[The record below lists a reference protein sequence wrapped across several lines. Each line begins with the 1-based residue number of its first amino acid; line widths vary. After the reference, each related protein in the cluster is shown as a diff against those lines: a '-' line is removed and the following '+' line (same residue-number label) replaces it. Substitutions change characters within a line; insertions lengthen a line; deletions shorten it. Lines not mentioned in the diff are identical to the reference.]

1 MIVRLQGCHVL
12 KFINISMEPNA
23 SICSVDCGGC
33 RFLRNVG
40 EYLVK
45 FDFDCIN
52 KRYKKPVCVFFVGY
66 VSLSFII
73 RYRLK

>member
-1 MIVRLQGCHVL
+1 MCV

-23 SICSVDCGGC
+23 SIYSVDSGGC
-33 RFLRNVG
+33 RLLRNVG
-40 EYLVK
+40 EYFVE

-52 KRYKKPVCVFFVGY
+52 KRYKKLVCVFFIGY

-73 RYRLK
+73 RYTLK